1 MTEEKRIEI
10 LNNAKDFFRSEIVT
24 SHIEGACKRASKLSE
39 YNVNP
44 FLFKYLANFL
54 TGNDNAESIARALV
68 LPRILGSSIN
78 TSFGMKIQKLI
89 GQLFQGLGS
98 TTSGIDIEFI
108 DAVDG
113 RRKYCQLKAGPNTI
127 NHDDVVTVINHF
139 NGVRNLA
146 RTNNLNVGINDM
158 IVGVIYGEE
167 AELSSHYKKISNSFP
182 VIIGKEFWYRL
193 TGKEDFYFDLIDA
206 IGDVALEVDGSH
218 IVEETISNL
227 ALEIQ
232 SKYFE

>member
-1 MTEEKRIEI
+1 MTEENRIEI

-98 TTSGIDIEFI
+98 TTTGIDIEFI

-146 RTNNLNVGINDM
+146 RTNNLNIGINDM

-167 AELSSHYKKISNSFP
+167 AELSSHYKKRSNSFP

-232 SKYFE
+232 AKYFE